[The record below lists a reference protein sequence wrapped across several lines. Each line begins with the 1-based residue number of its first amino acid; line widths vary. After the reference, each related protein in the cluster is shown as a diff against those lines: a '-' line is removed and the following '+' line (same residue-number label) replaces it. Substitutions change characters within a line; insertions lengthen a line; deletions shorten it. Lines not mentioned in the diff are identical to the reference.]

1 MLQVNFGLKPSCSV
15 GENQILEGAT
25 LEKMVASVCLQ
36 QAWARVRRNKGGPG
50 GDGVTI
56 ETFAE
61 NADAELDKLRA
72 EALTETYRPRKV
84 RFALVP
90 KPKGGKR
97 KLTIPSVADRVLQ
110 TAAMLSFGQ
119 TVETHFSGSSW
130 AYRQGRGVDDAIA
143 HLKHE
148 RSRGLIWTL
157 DADITQYF
165 DRILHKRLIDDITIW
180 VDDVRIVRLIR
191 LWLRSFS
198 FWGRGIAQGAPLS
211 PLLAN
216 LFLHPM
222 DRLLELEGLAAVRY
236 ADDFVVLCRDKA
248 LANKAQRIVT
258 SHLSAR
264 GLALNME
271 KTKIRSPSEA
281 FIFLGQ
287 AIEPAWIAQ
296 T

>member
-1 MLQVNFGLKPSCSV
+1 MLQVSSSMQSPCAPGDNV
-15 GENQILEGAT
+15 ILEGAT
-25 LEKMVASVCLQ
+25 LEKMVAPGCLQ
-36 QAWARVRRNKGGPG
+36 QAWTRVRKNKGGPG

-56 ETFAE
+56 QAFAL
-61 NADAELDKLRA
+61 NLKSELNRLRA
-72 EALTETYRPRKV
+72 ETLAETYRPRKV

-97 KLTIPSVADRVLQ
+97 KLTIPSIADRILQ
-110 TAAMLSFGQ
+110 TAAMLSLGQ
-119 TVETHFSGSSW
+119 TVDAHFSCSSW

-143 HLKHE
+143 HLKQA
-148 RSRGLIWTL
+148 RNGGLVWTL

-165 DRILHKRLIDDITIW
+165 DRILHKRLIDDVVIW

-236 ADDFVVLCRDKA
+236 ADDFVVLCRDKVSA
-248 LANKAQRIVT
+248 ENAQRIVA

-271 KTKIRSPSEA
+271 KTKILSPGDA

-287 AIEPAWIAQ
+287 TIEPVWVGQ
-296 T
+296 S

>member
-1 MLQVNFGLKPSCSV
+1 MLQVSSGGQSSGAI
-15 GENQILEGAT
+15 GENRIVEGAT
-25 LEKMVASVCLQ
+25 LEKLVAPDCLQ
-36 QAWARVRRNKGGPG
+36 QAWTRVRKNKGGPG

-56 ETFAE
+56 EAFAQ
-61 NADAELDKLRA
+61 NADAELERLRA
-72 EALTETYRPRKV
+72 GALAETYRPRKV

-110 TAAMLSFGQ
+110 TAAMLSLGQ
-119 TVETHFSGSSW
+119 TVEAHFSGASW

-143 HLKHE
+143 HL
-148 RSRGLIWTL
+148 RQARNSGLVWTL

-165 DRILHKRLIDDITIW
+165 DRILHKRLIDDVMIW

-191 LWLRSFS
+191 LWLRGFS

-211 PLLAN
+211 PLLSN

-222 DRLLELEGLAAVRY
+222 DRLLELEGLAAIRY
-236 ADDFVVLCRDKA
+236 ADDFVVLCRDRSRA
-248 LANKAQRIVT
+248 EKAQRIVAA
-258 SHLSAR
+258 HLSAR

-271 KTKIRSPSEA
+271 KTSILSPSDA

-287 AIEPAWIAQ
+287 TIEPVWVAQ
-296 T
+296 S

>member
-1 MLQVNFGLKPSCSV
+1 MLQVSSGAQLPGATSDIR
-15 GENQILEGAT
+15 ILEGAT
-25 LEKMVASVCLQ
+25 LEKMVAPASLQ
-36 QAWARVRRNKGGPG
+36 QAWTRVRKNKGGPG

-56 ETFAE
+56 ETFAQ
-61 NADAELDKLRA
+61 NADADLDRLRA
-72 EALTETYRPRKV
+72 AVLAESYRPRKV

-97 KLTIPSVADRVLQ
+97 KLTIPSVVDRVLQ
-110 TAAMLSFGQ
+110 TAAMLSLGQ
-119 TVETHFSGSSW
+119 TVEAHFSGSSW

-143 HLKHE
+143 HLIQA
-148 RSRGLIWTL
+148 RNGGLVWTL

-165 DRILHKRLIDDITIW
+165 DRILHKRLIDDVMIW

-222 DRLLELEGLAAVRY
+222 DRLLELESLAAIRY
-236 ADDFVVLCRDKA
+236 ADDFVVLCRDKT
-248 LANKAQRIVT
+248 LAEKAQRIVAA
-258 SHLSAR
+258 HLSAR

-271 KTKIRSPSEA
+271 KTKIHPPGDA

-287 AIEPAWIAQ
+287 TIEPVWVAQ
-296 T
+296 S